1 MKNKKLVIL
10 SSLVLLGCGFLNAE
24 QIEVEGYGKKVQTA
38 IYDGIQ
44 KACGQNAD
52 LETKKRIAATVT
64 KFLNDANI
72 NGPAMEK
79 VDQEKI
85 KQFIAEL
92 SMEVQQ
98 CQITTISSLPNN
110 GYSAKMRILLKERF
124 NDDTSQV
131 SANQAVKEVRKKIFV
146 KVNVPRMPQNQQMN
160 AIQALTML
168 NQVEKNQISE
178 TDMEQMES
186 EARSKAALQKFMGV
200 LAATMST
207 QIAARLSGTG
217 KFIATSADVRT
228 QASPAG
234 IAAAPGIVSAPP
246 APPAPGVPA
255 APPAPGALAAPQK
268 RIVDQG
274 YQLVCNVK
282 DFSIAKKAVKLPGYN
297 TTVDKITGCVSVE
310 YNVIVNASRQIKMAK
325 NILITPRDLN
335 LSVTKH
341 QSEINT
347 AVVEK
352 VTDIIV
358 QEVAQHMFPLL
369 LIKILPNG
377 RMILNQGSSTLK
389 VGDMY
394 KIFSLGDEIID
405 PVTEKL
411 LGYVETEIGTAKI
424 VQVAETH
431 CYAKLLTGELRQ
443 VTYDTVFRKYV
454 PVKVKSSAADE
465 DGDLFPKRNPKKP
478 WLR

>member
-1 MKNKKLVIL
+1 MKNKKWISFLFLV
-10 SSLVLLGCGFLNAE
+10 VLGSGFLNA
-24 QIEVEGYGKKVQTA
+24 QPIEVEGYGKKVQTA

-52 LETKKRIAATVT
+52 TVTKKHIAAIVT

-92 SMEVQQ
+92 SMNVQQ
-98 CQITTISSLPNN
+98 CQITTISTLPNN

-124 NDDTSQV
+124 NADSSPLNAD
-131 SANQAVKEVRKKIFV
+131 QATKEIRKKISV
-146 KVNVPRMPQNQQMN
+146 KVNVPQMLQENQQINAGQTLLRMN
-160 AIQALTML
+160 QLEKKQL
-168 NQVEKNQISE
+168 NDADIEQMQSE
-178 TDMEQMES
+178 TQS
-186 EARSKAALQKFMGV
+186 RVALQKFMRV
-200 LAATMST
+200 LSGTMST

-217 KFIATSADVRT
+217 KFIATSADVKQRV
-228 QASPAG
+228 SRPAG
-234 IAAAPGIVSAPP
+234 IAAAPVPAASGIAPAPP
-246 APPAPGVPA
+246 APPAPGAV
-255 APPAPGALAAPQK
+255 AAPQK
-268 RIVDQG
+268 KFVDLG

-282 DFSIAKKAVKLPGYN
+282 DFSIAKKAVKLPGYD

-335 LSVTKH
+335 LSVTSH

-358 QEVAQHMFPLL
+358 QEVVQQMFPLL
-369 LIKILPNG
+369 LVKILPNG

-394 KIFSLGDEIID
+394 KIFSVGDEITD

-411 LGYVETEIGTAKI
+411 LGYVETEIGVAQI
-424 VQVAETH
+424 IQVAETH
-431 CYAKLLTGELRQ
+431 CYAKLVTGELRR

-454 PVKVKSSAADE
+454 PAKVKSSAAD
-465 DGDLFPKRNPKKP
+465 DSGDLFPKRNPKKP